1 MPSQKPQHQAS
12 ASIRVSPSCSCSQN
26 SGSNSLGATSNV
38 TITSFMKRM
47 IRLMMRSS
55 SLLFFHFGAL
65 SSSSPQTLGSHSA
78 GMMVSG
84 PIAIAVR

>member
-12 ASIRVSPSCSCSQN
+12 ASIRVSLSTSCSQN
-26 SGSNSLGATSNV
+26 SGSNSFGAASKV
-38 TITSFMKRM
+38 IRTSFMKRM
-47 IRLMMRSS
+47 IRLMMRCSS
-55 SLLFFHFGAL
+55 FGFFQFGACL
-65 SSSSPQTLGSHSA
+65 PSWPQTRGSHSA